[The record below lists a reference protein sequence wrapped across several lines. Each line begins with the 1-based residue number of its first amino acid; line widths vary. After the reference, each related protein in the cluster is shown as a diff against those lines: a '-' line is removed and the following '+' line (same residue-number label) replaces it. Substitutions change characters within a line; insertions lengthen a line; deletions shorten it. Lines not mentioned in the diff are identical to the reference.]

1 MKNLR
6 LYNEFLQL
14 ESDFVPVFSAS
25 EDRTLPNKWKAFFP
39 HESFK
44 KVLTMAIETLEK
56 SSNMKNRPIW
66 MSGSYGTGKTYASF
80 VIKHI
85 FEDDLAS
92 VEHYF
97 RHNEQLT
104 SLWTRLAGVRAKGDI
119 LVVHQSSSAGI
130 TSQNR
135 LFNVIVESVKRTL
148 REKGHSYMGSA
159 SIMDKV
165 FDTLTDEESTF
176 NFPAAF
182 KKHRGDFAEY
192 STPEEVIHDL
202 KTLEDDEEKIEL
214 LEQIVAVAEKESYN
228 WSMSVNDVIDWLKD
242 VRERN
247 NLYAIVFIWDE
258 FTEYFRNNLNNIT
271 GLQEIA
277 QASAELSFYFFLI
290 THSDANQLITD
301 SSQRKIIEARFKL
314 CNITLAESTAFQ
326 LMAQAIGVEPD
337 ASEDWEYF
345 SRELWEIVKRES
357 ADYIMKRDV
366 TIQPSDMK
374 KLLPIH
380 PYAAYLLKFISQQ
393 ISSNQ
398 RTMFQFLCANYSED
412 DAEHRNFK
420 WFINNYGV
428 EGYRG
433 DYLTVNFL
441 WDYFFHL
448 DNPDL
453 DKTFQEAIAYYNNFA
468 GSCENEN
475 QRSVLKAAL
484 ILFAL
489 QSTAYGTRSGGGAT
503 SLLRASLRNICACF
517 VGTSFENDVRQ
528 ILNIFADKGIM
539 TAMQQADDVY
549 FVMATAQIDNERM
562 ARLVEKIEHER
573 TFDTIINDDNLKVA
587 QKFYPSN
594 FLKYRYKIK
603 CISPTKY
610 LSTSHEDLRP
620 TDNQILAFYLFAADE
635 EEQGKIN
642 QTVAKIYE
650 KFSAR
655 CVVVDFSGTPFTKLR
670 YEKFVQ
676 NKAKELY
683 FREVPN
689 QREQMT
695 LAGKMANDLVEEW
708 GNQLEIATYRVYNSA
723 TESSTFSGPTNLFR
737 KLQELNR
744 NFYGCGLE
752 EISIND
758 KLFSPQGFQDKVAKC
773 ALGKENISGSQ
784 NYLMGIE
791 NSFKEIGG
799 RTDPLYWQNKPSHPI
814 SKMKKIV
821 EETVNGGLEKNN
833 AVSFAEIWE
842 KLKKSPVGLMRS
854 IGAAYLLAILL
865 KEYADSNFYIRD
877 VNNNTYSLTADKI
890 SGLIVNAVKET
901 LPSDIFIVKQTPE
914 HVYFCKVTGEIF
926 NIPADKR
933 HSVDDIAK
941 SVNLR
946 LTQSHYPIWSL
957 KYFAEEKYSVSD
969 YKEDILQFIN
979 LMEEFVNPQTVTARE
994 KTKIADD
1001 IYLLYKKNPAVPNEL
1016 KNLVQANNFKSGM
1029 AFYIAKYKPVF
1040 IQVTNRLKLD
1050 EGEYLSRL
1058 NEKLSADSAYLW
1070 KAEDINKQIDKLYDE
1085 LILTE
1090 SINFVLT
1097 APQKNFFNAREA
1109 LRERLN
1115 RIKIPCAI
1123 VEEFHGDLKNIFQ
1136 TFQALKNNSLKNPE
1150 QMVIQIKDSA
1160 ATFTDFLEK
1169 QRAVFAAALE
1179 KYVDREIDDKVVEN
1193 LFLNAQTG
1201 MFFKT
1206 KNEFILQMKQ
1216 ILQNMRRNEKVLT
1229 LFSTWQKVSGAKSP
1243 ADWSKQN
1250 KIPILCMFQD
1260 CLSEAQNIFSTLNK
1274 NSQNLSET
1282 EIESALSFIQSDKL
1296 KRLQDK
1302 NFCENMFVNFFG
1314 GEYAPVLQAEELRE
1328 ILQKKIGEN
1337 VYKWYYEKHNC
1348 RDKIEFHAKVNY
1360 HKNFV
1365 AQVQQKIHELS
1376 AERAQRYLEE
1386 LVHKDVLLGIRV
1398 LKNS

>member
-1 MKNLR
+1 M
-6 LYNEFLQL
+6 
-14 ESDFVPVFSAS
+14 PVFSAS
-25 EDRTLPNKWKAFFP
+25 DDRMLPDKWKAFFP
-39 HESFK
+39 HDSFK
-44 KVLTMAIETLEK
+44 KVLTSAIETLEK

-80 VIKHI
+80 VLKHI

-92 VEHYF
+92 VENYF
-97 RHNEQLT
+97 RRNEQLA
-104 SLWTRLAGVRAKGDI
+104 SLWTRLAGVRAKGNI

-135 LFNVIVESVKRTL
+135 LFNVIVESVKRSL
-148 REKGHSYMGSA
+148 REKGYKYMGSA

-165 FDTLTDEESTF
+165 FDTLTDDEATF
-176 NFPAAF
+176 NFRAAF

-202 KTLEDDEEKIEL
+202 KTLGEEEKIDL
-214 LEQIVAVAEKESYN
+214 LEQITAVAEKESYN
-228 WSMSVNDVIDWLKD
+228 WAMSVNDVIDWLKD
-242 VRERN
+242 VREKN

-258 FTEYFRNNLNNIT
+258 FTEYFRNNLNNVT

-301 SSQRKIIEARFKL
+301 SSQRRIIEARFKL

-326 LMAQAIGVEPD
+326 LMAQAVGVEPD
-337 ASEDWEYF
+337 ASKDWEYF

-357 ADYIMKRDV
+357 ADYIIKRDT

-412 DAEHRNFK
+412 DEGHRNFK

-453 DKTFQEAIAYYNNFA
+453 DKTFQEAIAYYNNFS

-475 QRSVLKAAL
+475 QRSVLKATL

-489 QSTAYGTRSGGGAT
+489 QSTAYSARSGGAT
-503 SLLRASLRNICACF
+503 SLLRASLKNICACF
-517 VGTSFENDVRQ
+517 IGTSFENDVRQ
-528 ILNIFADKGIM
+528 ILNIFADKGIV

-562 ARLVEKIEHER
+562 AKLIEQTKQNR

-594 FLKYRYKIK
+594 FLKYRCKIK
-603 CISPTKY
+603 FTSPTKY

-620 TDNQILAFYLFAADE
+620 ADNQILAFYLFAADE

-650 KFSAR
+650 KFPSR
-655 CVVVDFSGTPFTKLR
+655 CIVVDFSGTPFTKLR
-670 YEKFVQ
+670 YEKFIQ

-708 GNQLEIATYRVYNSA
+708 NNQLEITTYRVYNSA
-723 TESSTFSGPTNLFR
+723 NESSTFSGAVNLFR
-737 KLQELNR
+737 KFEELNK

-752 EISIND
+752 EISMND
-758 KLFSPQGFQDKVAKC
+758 KLFSPQGFQDKVAKY
-773 ALGKENISGSQ
+773 ALGKENMPGNY

-791 NSFKEIGG
+791 SAFNEIGG
-799 RTDPLYWQNKPSHPI
+799 RNDKNYWQNNPSHPI

-821 EETVNGGLEKNN
+821 EEIINENLEKNN
-833 AVSFAEIWE
+833 AVSFADIWRT
-842 KLKKSPVGLMRS
+842 LKKPPVGLMRS
-854 IGAAYLLAILL
+854 TGAAYLLAILL
-865 KEYADSNFYIRD
+865 KEYADSNFYVRD

-890 SGLIVNAVKET
+890 STLVVSAVKET
-901 LPSDIFIVKQTPE
+901 LQSDIFIVKQTPE

-926 NIPADKR
+926 NITEDKR

-946 LTQSHYPIWSL
+946 LTQSHYPVWSL
-957 KYFAEEKYSVSD
+957 KYFAKEKYSVSD
-969 YKEDILQFIN
+969 YKESILQFIN
-979 LMEEFVNPQTVTARE
+979 LMEEFINPQTVTARE
-994 KTKIADD
+994 KPKIADD
-1001 IYLLYKKNPAVPNEL
+1001 VYLLYKKNPAVVSEL

-1029 AFYIAKYKPVF
+1029 AFYIAEYKPDLM
-1040 IQVTNRLKLD
+1040 QVVSRLKLG

-1070 KAEDINKQIDKLYDE
+1070 KTEDINKQIDKLYEE
-1085 LILTE
+1085 LIVIE
-1090 SINFVLT
+1090 AINFVLT

-1109 LRERLN
+1109 LREKLN
-1115 RIKIPCAI
+1115 RIKIPRAL

-1136 TFQALKNNSLKNPE
+1136 IFQALQSNSLKNPE
-1150 QMVIQIKDSA
+1150 QMAIQIKNSA
-1160 ATFTDFLEK
+1160 ATFKDFFEK
-1169 QRAVFAAALE
+1169 QSATFAAALR
-1179 KYVDREIDDKVVEN
+1179 KYVDGEIDDKLAEN
-1193 LFLNAQTG
+1193 LFLNAYAG
-1201 MFFKT
+1201 MFFKA
-1206 KNEFILQMKQ
+1206 KDEFVLQMKQ
-1216 ILQNMRRNEKVLT
+1216 VLQNMRRNEKIQK
-1229 LFSTWQKVSGAKSP
+1229 LFLTWQEVTGTKTP

-1250 KIPILCMFQD
+1250 KIPILCLFQD
-1260 CLSEAQNIFSTLNK
+1260 CLSEAQNIFNALNK
-1274 NSQNLSET
+1274 NLQNLSEK
-1282 EIESALSFIQSDKL
+1282 EIETALNFIRSDKL
-1296 KRLQDK
+1296 KCLQDK
-1302 NFCENMFVNFFG
+1302 NFCEKVFVKFFG
-1314 GEYAPVLQAEELRE
+1314 GEYARVLQAEELRN
-1328 ILQKKIGEN
+1328 ILQGKIGDN

-1348 RDKIEFHAKVNY
+1348 KDKIEFHAKINY
-1360 HKNFV
+1360 HKYFV
-1365 AQVQQKIHELS
+1365 TQVQQKVHELS
-1376 AERAQRYLEE
+1376 AEQAQKYLEE
-1386 LVHKDVLLGIRV
+1386 LIGKDVLLGIRV
-1398 LKNS
+1398 LENS

>member
-25 EDRTLPNKWKAFFP
+25 DDRTLPDKWRAFFP

-44 KVLTMAIETLEK
+44 KVLTTAIETLEK

-92 VEHYF
+92 VERYF
-97 RHNEQLT
+97 RRNEQLT

-135 LFNVIVESVKRTL
+135 LFNVIVESVKRAL

-165 FDTLTDEESTF
+165 YETVTDDESPF
-176 NFPAAF
+176 NFRAAF

-202 KTLEDDEEKIEL
+202 KTLDDEEKIEL
-214 LEQIVAVAEKESYN
+214 LEQITAVAEKESYN

-242 VRERN
+242 VREKN

-258 FTEYFRNNLNNIT
+258 FTEYFKNNLNNIT

-277 QASAELSFYFFLI
+277 QSSAELSFYFFLI

-301 SSQRKIIEARFKL
+301 TSQRRIVEARFKL

-337 ASEDWEYF
+337 ASKDWEYF

-412 DAEHRNFK
+412 DEGHRNFK

-433 DYLTVNFL
+433 DYLTINFL

-453 DKTFQEAIAYYNNFA
+453 DKTFQEAIAYYNNFE
-468 GSCENEN
+468 GSCENED
-475 QRSVLKAAL
+475 QRSVFKATL
-484 ILFAL
+484 VLFAL
-489 QSTAYGTRSGGGAT
+489 QSTAYSRSGGGAT

-528 ILNIFADKGIM
+528 ILNIFTDKGIV

-549 FVMATAQIDNERM
+549 YVMATAQIDNERM
-562 ARLVEKIEHER
+562 TKLVEKIERER

-603 CISPTKY
+603 FISPTKY

-620 TDNQILAFYLFAADE
+620 ADNQILAFYLFAADE

-650 KFSAR
+650 KFPER

-708 GNQLEIATYRVYNSA
+708 SNQLEIAAYRVYSSA
-723 TESSTFSGPTNLFR
+723 AESSVFSGTINLFR
-737 KLQELNR
+737 KFEELNR

-758 KLFSPQGFQDKVAKC
+758 KLFSPQGFQDKVAKY
-773 ALGKENISGSQ
+773 ALGKEKMPGNY

-791 NSFKEIGG
+791 NSFKEVGG
-799 RTDPLYWQNKPSHPI
+799 RSNENYWQNNPSHPI

-821 EETVNGGLEKNN
+821 EEVIGGGLEKNN
-833 AVSFAEIWE
+833 AVSFAEIW
-842 KLKKSPVGLMRS
+842 KTLKKPPVGLMRS
-854 IGAAYLLAILL
+854 TGAAYLLAILL

-890 SGLIVNAVKET
+890 SNLVVSAVKET
-901 LPSDIFIVKQTPE
+901 LQSDIFIVKQTAE

-926 NIPADKR
+926 NIPEDKR

-946 LTQSHYPIWSL
+946 LTQSRYPVWSL

-979 LMEEFVNPQTVTARE
+979 LMEEFINPQTVTARE

-1001 IYLLYKKNPAVPNEL
+1001 VCLLYKKNPALVGEL
-1016 KNLVQANNFKSGM
+1016 KNLVQANNFKAGM
-1029 AFYIAKYKPVF
+1029 AFYIAAYKPDLM
-1040 IQVTNRLKLD
+1040 QVVGRLKLGD
-1050 EGEYLSRL
+1050 GEYLSRL
-1058 NEKLSADSAYLW
+1058 NEKLSSDSAYLW
-1070 KAEDINKQIDKLYDE
+1070 KIEDINKQIDKLYDE
-1085 LILTE
+1085 LILIE
-1090 SINFVLT
+1090 AINFVLT
-1097 APQKNFFNAREA
+1097 APQKKFFDAREA
-1109 LRERLN
+1109 LREKLN
-1115 RIKIPCAI
+1115 RIKIPRAI
-1123 VEEFHGDLKNIFQ
+1123 IEEFHGDLKNIFQ
-1136 TFQALKNNSLKNPE
+1136 TFQALLNSDFKNPE
-1150 QMVIQIKDSA
+1150 QTANQIKDSA
-1160 ATFTDFLEK
+1160 ATFADFFEK
-1169 QRAVFAAALE
+1169 PFKTFAAALR
-1179 KYVDREIDDKVVEN
+1179 KYVDGEIDDKVAEN
-1193 LFLNAQTG
+1193 LFLNARSG

-1206 KNEFILQMKQ
+1206 KDEFILQMKQ
-1216 ILQNMRRNEKVLT
+1216 FLQNMRRNEQIQK
-1229 LFSTWQKVSGAKSP
+1229 LFSTWQEVTGTTSP

-1260 CLSEAQNIFSTLNK
+1260 CLSEARNIFSALNK
-1274 NSQNLSET
+1274 NSQNLSEK
-1282 EIESALSFIQSDKL
+1282 EIETALNFIRSDKL
-1296 KRLQDK
+1296 KCLQDK
-1302 NFCENMFVNFFG
+1302 NFCENVFVNFFG

-1337 VYKWYYEKHNC
+1337 VYEWYDGKHNC
-1348 RDKIEFHAKVNY
+1348 EDKIKFHASANY

-1376 AERAQRYLEE
+1376 AEQAQKYLEE
-1386 LVHKDVLLGIRV
+1386 LISKDVLLGIRV